1 MESEFEGIN
10 KLRRGV
16 LLLVLVPLL
25 IGFIALILIVPL
37 LSVKGSGAVAA
48 ALGILGAIIVL
59 VIIGAIL
66 GILGLLSIRSGF
78 RTLNSLGRDV
88 GIGYTGTT
96 LYLASLIL
104 ILIGAIL
111 AIVLVGIFIAF
122 IGEILLLI
130 ANILIG
136 VGFYKVGEIYNESLT
151 KVGGILAAIPIGIV
165 SFIGYILVYVGLGK
179 IRPMPAFQPIPLS
192 QPGYASQIYQ
202 VGQGIIRG
210 DGYAHIYL
218 YSNTQAVVTSARIEG
233 TNLTSFNINPAVL
246 MPGQNEITIKFD
258 NVYQLVP
265 GTNYVIVIAVNIGGN
280 MSEVRAS
287 AVYQP

>member
-25 IGFIALILIVPL
+25 IGFIALILMVPL
-37 LSVKGSGAVAA
+37 LSVKGPGAVAA
-48 ALGILGAIIVL
+48 ALGILGAIAAL

-66 GILGLLSIRSGF
+66 GILGLLNIRSGF
-78 RTLNSLGRDV
+78 RTLNSLGKDV

-96 LYLASLIL
+96 LYLVSLIL
-104 ILIGAIL
+104 VLIGAIL
-111 AIVLVGIFIAF
+111 TIVLVGIFIVAL
-122 IGEILLLI
+122 GEILLLI

-165 SFIGYILVYVGLGK
+165 SFIGYILVYIGLGK
-179 IRPMPAFQPIPLS
+179 IRPMSIMSAVQMLPS
-192 QPGYASQIYQ
+192 QPQIYQ
-202 VGQGIIRG
+202 VGQGVIRG
-210 DGYAHIYL
+210 NGYAQVSL
-218 YSNTQAVVTSARIEG
+218 YSTTQAIVTSARIDG
-233 TNLTSFNINPAVL
+233 TNLTSFNINPTVL
-246 MPGQNEITIKFD
+246 QPGQNEIVIKFD

-265 GTNYVIVIAVNIGGN
+265 GSSYVITIAVNVGGN
-280 MSEVRAS
+280 ISEIKAS